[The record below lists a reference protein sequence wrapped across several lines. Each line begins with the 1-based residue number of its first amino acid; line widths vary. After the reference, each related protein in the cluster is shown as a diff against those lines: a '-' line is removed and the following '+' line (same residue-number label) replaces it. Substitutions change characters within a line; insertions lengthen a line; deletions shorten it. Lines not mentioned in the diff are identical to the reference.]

1 MIKKVIFLFI
11 AFIFISGC
19 EKDDICDAETTT
31 PRIVI
36 DFFNINNPSVPRNV
50 TNLTIKS
57 PDVEVPS
64 AGPFNT
70 NRIAIPLKT
79 FTDQTVLE
87 LTNNDNSPQE
97 NTDVITINYSRDIIY
112 ISRACGFKTY
122 FTLQPGQ
129 LGFVLTSDPNNWIQS
144 INVVTTRI
152 DSENEA
158 HIQILF

>member
-1 MIKKVIFLFI
+1 MIKKVISLFI

-50 TNLTIKS
+50 TNLSIKS
-57 PDVEVPS
+57 PDVENPYE
-64 AGPFNT
+64 GPFNA

-87 LTNNDNSPQE
+87 LTNNSNSPQA
-97 NTDVITINYSRDIIY
+97 NTDIISINYSRDIIY

-129 LGFVLTSDPNNWIQS
+129 QGFVLTPDPNNWIQS

-158 HIQILF
+158 HIQIFF

>member
-50 TNLTIKS
+50 TNLIVRS
-57 PDVEVPS
+57 PDVDTLY
-64 AGPFNT
+64 AAPFNT
-70 NRIAIPLKT
+70 NKIAIPLKT
-79 FTDQTVLE
+79 FADQTVLT
-87 LTNNDNSPQE
+87 LTNNGNSSLP
-97 NTDVITINYSRDIIY
+97 NTDTITINYSRDIIY
-112 ISRACGFKTY
+112 ISRACGYKTY
-122 FTLQPGQ
+122 FTLQPGA
-129 LGFVLTSDPNNWIQS
+129 GFVLTQGSDNWIQS
-144 INVVTTRI
+144 INTVTNRI

-158 HIQILF
+158 HIQIFF

>member
-11 AFIFISGC
+11 ACIFISGC

-50 TNLTIKS
+50 TNLIVSS
-57 PDVEVPS
+57 PNVEDPYE
-64 AGPFNT
+64 GPFNT

-79 FTDQTVLE
+79 FEDQTVLE
-87 LTNNDNSPQE
+87 LTNNGNSSQA
-97 NTDVITINYSRDIIY
+97 NTDTITINYSRDIIY

-129 LGFVLTSDPNNWIQS
+129 GFVLAPDPNNWIQT
-144 INVVTTRI
+144 INIVTNRI

-158 HIQILF
+158 HIQIFF